1 MAKKNTDSGS
11 RYFGY
16 HIYFKTIRDVK
27 NNRVAK
33 IKNRQIICENVKF
46 ENVILTGIFEA
57 SKGEEKVK
65 KGKIQYSLVNSVA
78 NRTIAKVDNYYN
90 VYSLDNR
97 FLGTFYDSTKLVKM
111 IIRFAI
117 IAMLTLCIVFLMLPK
132 TGKDVKPKELI
143 IHQGDDE
150 VVNDAWNIF
159 NDIIHP
165 GEYGEYYFKIINE
178 DKKDRII
185 YLNFGD
191 ENPDNIPMRY
201 RIKSKDK
208 YLCGNENYW
217 ATIDNVYLEK
227 IIISANS
234 SETFVLEWCWLDDGR
249 HNEEDTNAGL
259 KESAIYTIHI
269 QLTSE
274 LTTNDAE
281 NKSERKELYE

>member
-1 MAKKNTDSGS
+1 MAKKNTDSGP

-16 HIYFKTIRDVK
+16 HVYFKTIRDAK
-27 NNRVAK
+27 QNRVAK

-46 ENVILTGIFEA
+46 ENDILTGISDA
-57 SKGEEKVK
+57 SQGEEKVK

-97 FLGTFYDSTKLVKM
+97 FLGTFYDSTRLVKI

-117 IAMLTLCIVFLMLPK
+117 IAMLTLCIVFFALPK
-132 TGKDVKPKELI
+132 TGEDVKPKELI
-143 IHQGDDE
+143 IQQGDGE
-150 VVNDAWNIF
+150 IVNEYWDIF
-159 NDIIHP
+159 DDIIHP

-178 DKKDRII
+178 DKKDKVI
-185 YLNFGD
+185 YLNFSD
-191 ENPDNIPMRY
+191 ENDENLDNIAIPMRY

-208 YLCGNENYW
+208 YLCGDENYW
-217 ATIDNVYLEK
+217 VTIDDVYLEK

-234 SETFVLEWCWLDDGR
+234 SESFVLEWYWLDDGR
-249 HNEEDTNAGL
+249 HDEEDTNAGL

-281 NKSERKELYE
+281 NKQ